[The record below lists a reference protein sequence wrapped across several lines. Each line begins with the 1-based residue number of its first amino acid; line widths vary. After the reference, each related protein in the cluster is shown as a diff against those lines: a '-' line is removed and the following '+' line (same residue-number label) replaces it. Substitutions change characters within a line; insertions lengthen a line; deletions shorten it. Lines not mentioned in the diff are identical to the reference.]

1 MPNMAETKDPVQ
13 LRLLSLELLK
23 QLWAGHEAMCQSVT
37 RAASESNLDYSSSSN
52 NLEMPL
58 SQETSASSVAPSSQ
72 DKRHVWDPLDSHR
85 GDAYDVAWYGKV
97 NSRVDSLSPATCQHQ
112 EPQEG
117 LRPSSVPLLATEG
130 LKRPVSLGGPKGL
143 GPDKAQ
149 VPRSLPLRLS
159 KPSKGPWTV
168 ALPSVVNLKPT
179 SLCCRGFERTTERI
193 VFATPLKLYSQSC
206 KRAVVWKRTTS
217 VCTVTGSTAACFL
230 SLWIRVPLAV
240 CVGYRGMSRALKLW

>member
-1 MPNMAETKDPVQ
+1 MAETKDTVQ

-58 SQETSASSVAPSSQ
+58 SQETSASSVAPNSQ

-85 GDAYDVAWYGKV
+85 GDTYDVAWYGKV
-97 NSRVDSLSPATCQHQ
+97 SSRVDSLPPATCQHQ

-149 VPRSLPLRLS
+149 VPRSLPLRLGKLS
-159 KPSKGPWTV
+159 KSCIPRAAREQWCGRGP
-168 ALPSVVNLKPT
+168 
-179 SLCCRGFERTTERI
+179 
-193 VFATPLKLYSQSC
+193 
-206 KRAVVWKRTTS
+206 
-217 VCTVTGSTAACFL
+217 
-230 SLWIRVPLAV
+230 
-240 CVGYRGMSRALKLW
+240 

>member
-159 KPSKGPWTV
+159 KPSK
-168 ALPSVVNLKPT
+168 
-179 SLCCRGFERTTERI
+179 
-193 VFATPLKLYSQSC
+193 
-206 KRAVVWKRTTS
+206 
-217 VCTVTGSTAACFL
+217 VT
-230 SLWIRVPLAV
+230 
-240 CVGYRGMSRALKLW
+240 K